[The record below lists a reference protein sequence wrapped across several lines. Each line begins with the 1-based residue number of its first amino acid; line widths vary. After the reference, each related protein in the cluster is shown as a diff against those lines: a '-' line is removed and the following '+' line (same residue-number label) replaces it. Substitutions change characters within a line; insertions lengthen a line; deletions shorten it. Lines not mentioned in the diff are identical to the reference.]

1 MSTTVTVSL
10 AEARAVLDAS
20 LAYAEERGLRVCVA
34 VVDAGGCVRALARM
48 DGATFLA
55 PGLAIDKAMTAA
67 GTGASTASF
76 ADWLSATPVAATA
89 MSAQQHVALLP
100 GGAPIVLGGA
110 VAGGVGVAGAP
121 VDQEQLIAEAG
132 LAALRD
138 RARTTPAS

>member
-1 MSTTVTVSL
+1 MSIAVTVSL

-20 LAYAEERGLRVCVA
+20 LACAEERGFSVCIA

-55 PGLAIDKAMTAA
+55 AGLAVDKAMTAA
-67 GTGASTASF
+67 GTGTPTADF
-76 ADWLSATPVAATA
+76 ADWLSATPVMATA

-100 GGAPIVLGGA
+100 GGAPIVLSGSL
-110 VAGGVGVAGAP
+110 AGGVGVAGAP

-138 RARTTPAS
+138 TTRTAPAA